1 MQFGWPIADPPG
13 SISTG
18 LKFGALRTTTTP
30 PHDHGGVDL
39 AFGKVATEIYAAAPG
54 QVTVSTAYDKLGG
67 PAMIYIAHDEGFETR
82 YMHLDPKDLRVKKG
96 DVVERGDPIG
106 QVGPLA
112 SGPHL
117 HFEILENGARLDPE
131 PILYAGV
138 DPDVAAAGFGVGIG
152 GILLA
157 VATYY
162 LLRRFL

>member
-1 MQFGWPIADPPG
+1 MQFAWPIAEPPS
-13 SISTG
+13 SIAAG

-39 AFGKVATEIYAAAPG
+39 AFGKVQTPVYAAAPG

-82 YMHLDPKDLRVKKG
+82 YMHLDPQQLEVKKG
-96 DVVERGDPIG
+96 DSVERGDLIG
-106 QVGPLA
+106 RVGPLS

-117 HFEILENGARLDPE
+117 HFEILDNGTRLDPE
-131 PILYAGV
+131 PLLYAGV
-138 DPDVAAAGFGVGIG
+138 DPEVAGAGLGVGLG

-157 VATYY
+157 AATYY